1 MFRHQ
6 LVECPC
12 PSQTEIGNLDLSSTT
27 HKDVG
32 SLDIS
37 MNEVVLSLAPDKVAE

>member
-6 LVECPC
+6 LVKCPC
-12 PSQTEIGNLDLSSTT
+12 PGQTEIGNFDLAPTA
-27 HKDVG
+27 HKDIG